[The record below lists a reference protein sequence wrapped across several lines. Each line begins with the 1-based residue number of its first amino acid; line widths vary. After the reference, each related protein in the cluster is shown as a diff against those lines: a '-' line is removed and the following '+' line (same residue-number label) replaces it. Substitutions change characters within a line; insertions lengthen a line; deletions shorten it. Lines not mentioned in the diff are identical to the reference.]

1 MDDTSGKEPLR
12 NEVSDLNVDLLHAI
26 MELVSDGIWDWN
38 ANTGFVYRNPGW
50 YEMLGYSHHS
60 LENSVFTWEN
70 VIHPEDYPRVMAGFD
85 DYICQRAP
93 HYRAEYRCR
102 KEDGTY
108 LWIEDRGYVIARN
121 PDGSVAR
128 MVGAHRDIHT
138 RKCSIEQLQKRNQ
151 SLEALVAE
159 RTLELS
165 RVNQQLQ
172 LQLDENRSLA
182 ERDALTR
189 IANRYR
195 LEKVLLEECDRAERF
210 RLPLALVAMDVDDFK
225 PINDQYGHGVGDE
238 VLRAI
243 GTEIQ
248 DAAGATDLPCR
259 LGGDE
264 FALLT
269 QVADHRELTE
279 RALRIAESIRQLRFP
294 QSAAQLTVS
303 VSVGGGL
310 CSEDTEWSVWY
321 SEADCALYHVKGSG
335 GDGAHVMS

>member
-1 MDDTSGKEPLR
+1 MDDTSGNEPLR
-12 NEVSDLNVDLLHAI
+12 NDVSDLNADLLHAI

-50 YEMLGYSHHS
+50 YEMLGYSRHS

-70 VIHPEDYPRVMAGFD
+70 VIHPEDYPRVMSVFD
-85 DYICQRAP
+85 AYVSQRAP

-121 PDGSVAR
+121 PDNSVAR

-138 RKCSIEQLQKRNQ
+138 RKCSFEQLQRRNQ
-151 SLEALVAE
+151 SLEALVVE

-195 LEKVLLEECDRAERF
+195 LEKVLLEECNRAERF
-210 RLPLALVAMDVDDFK
+210 RLPLALVAMDIDDFK
-225 PINDQYGHGVGDE
+225 PINDRHGHAVGDKTLMQVVE
-238 VLRAI
+238 SLEACVRSN
-243 GTEIQ
+243 
-248 DAAGATDLPCR
+248 DLLAR
-259 LGGDE
+259 WGGDE
-264 FALLT
+264 FMVVLPKSTLETAKELAERIRRKVKQTPTVDDFTVPLSLGVVERRMGESPAALMAR
-269 QVADHRELTE
+269 AD
-279 RALRIAESIRQLRFP
+279 Q
-294 QSAAQLTVS
+294 
-303 VSVGGGL
+303 
-310 CSEDTEWSVWY
+310 
-321 SEADCALYHVKGSG
+321 ALYRSKAAGK
-335 GDGAHVMS
+335 DGVSE